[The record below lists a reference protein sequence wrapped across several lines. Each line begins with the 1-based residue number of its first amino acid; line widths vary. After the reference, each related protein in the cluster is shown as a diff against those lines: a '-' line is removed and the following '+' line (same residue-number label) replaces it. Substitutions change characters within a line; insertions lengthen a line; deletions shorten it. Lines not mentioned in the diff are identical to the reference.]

1 MNKCKFCEDFI
12 DKSIDTCSD
21 CENLTDVE
29 IKKKVEKINLE
40 KIKSKNSKIFYY
52 RIYNLIVIP
61 FIFCFL
67 FNIVTGVN
75 KIESVKDFIPA
86 MASGFSG
93 LVLAYYPPKLIML
106 LVNRYRKKKWDWPIG
121 YSYFVFPLLLLLIL
135 TYFKIKGY
143 SN

>member
-12 DKSIDTCSD
+12 DKSVDICSD

-61 FIFCFL
+61 FIFC
-67 FNIVTGVN
+67 
-75 KIESVKDFIPA
+75 
-86 MASGFSG
+86 
-93 LVLAYYPPKLIML
+93 
-106 LVNRYRKKKWDWPIG
+106 
-121 YSYFVFPLLLLLIL
+121 L
-135 TYFKIKGY
+135 TL
-143 SN
+143 